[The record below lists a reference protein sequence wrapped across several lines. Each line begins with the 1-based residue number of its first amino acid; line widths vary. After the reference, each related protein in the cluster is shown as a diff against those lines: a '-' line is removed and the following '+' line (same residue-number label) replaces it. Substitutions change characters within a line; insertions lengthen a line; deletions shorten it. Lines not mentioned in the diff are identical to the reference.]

1 MPELPEVE
9 TLRRDL
15 ERSVRGA
22 TIVATTLGRL
32 RSVRRYDDPERFVE
46 QTEGVSFL
54 AFGRLGKYLYAR
66 LSSGETL
73 VIHLRMS
80 GQMRL
85 VDSADDSADA
95 PLAAHT
101 HVRFSLGD
109 GRELRFID
117 PRTFGEMWVTSDDL
131 PELGHLGPDALVA
144 LEDARGFYELLRH
157 RRSAVKGVLLD
168 QATLA
173 GIGSI
178 YADEACFLAGV
189 RPTRPSATLTRPA
202 VERLRIALLTVL
214 REGIEARGST
224 LGDGQY
230 VDLWGMPGAY
240 GAGHRVHARAG
251 EGCPACGSILRR
263 VIVAGRSA
271 VFCPKCQR

>member
-22 TIVATTLGRL
+22 SIVTTTLGRL
-32 RSVRRYDDPERFVE
+32 RSVRRYDDPQQFVA
-46 QTEGVSFL
+46 QTQGASF
-54 AFGRLGKYLYAR
+54 AGFGRLGKYLYAH

-73 VIHLRMS
+73 VVHLRMS

-85 VDSADDSADA
+85 TESSAA
-95 PLAAHT
+95 PIAPHT
-101 HVRFSLGD
+101 HVRFGLDD

-117 PRTFGEMWVTSDDL
+117 PRTFGEMWVTSDNV
-131 PELGHLGPDALVA
+131 PELLHLGPDALVA
-144 LEDARGFYELLRH
+144 LEDAASFRESLRS
-157 RRSAVKGVLLD
+157 RKTAVKGVLLD

-173 GIGSI
+173 GVGSI

-189 RPTRPSATLTRPA
+189 RPTTSARALTRPA
-202 VERLRIALLTVL
+202 VERLRVALIQVL
-214 REGIEARGST
+214 HEGIEARGST

-230 VDLWGMPGAY
+230 VDLWGQPGTY

-251 EGCPACGSILRR
+251 EGCLRCGAILRR
-263 VIVAGRSA
+263 LIVAGRSA

>member
-22 TIVATTLGRL
+22 TIVTTTLGRL
-32 RSVRRYDDPERFVE
+32 RSVRRYDDPQRFIM
-46 QTEGVSFL
+46 QTEGARFA
-54 AFGRLGKYLYAR
+54 AFGRHGKYLYAH

-73 VIHLRMS
+73 VVHLRMS

-85 VDSADDSADA
+85 VDSVDV

-117 PRTFGEMWVTSDDL
+117 PRTFGEMWVTSDDV
-131 PELGHLGPDALVA
+131 PELSHLGPDALVA
-144 LEDARGFYELLRH
+144 VEDAPRFRESLRH

-173 GIGSI
+173 GVGSI

-189 RPTRPSATLTRPA
+189 RPTRSSATLTGPA
-202 VERLRIALLTVL
+202 IERLRVALLEVL
-214 REGIEARGST
+214 HEGIEARGST

-230 VDLWGMPGAY
+230 VDLWGQPGAY

-251 EGCPACGSILRR
+251 QGCPRCGSILRR

-271 VFCPKCQR
+271 VFCPRCQR

>member
-22 TIVATTLGRL
+22 TIATTTLGRL
-32 RSVRRYDDPERFVE
+32 RSVRRYDDPQRFIA
-46 QTEGVSFL
+46 QTEGLTF
-54 AFGRLGKYLYAR
+54 AGFGRLGKYLFAR
-66 LSSGETL
+66 LSSGDTL
-73 VIHLRMS
+73 VVHLRMS

-85 VDSADDSADA
+85 AESSVVDVA
-95 PLAAHT
+95 PHT
-101 HVRFSLGD
+101 HVRFGLDD

-117 PRTFGEMWVTSDDL
+117 PRTFGELFVTTDDV

-144 LEDARGFYELLRH
+144 LDDPGRFRTSI
-157 RRSAVKGVLLD
+157 RSRSMAVKGVLLD

-173 GIGSI
+173 GVGSI
-178 YADEACFLAGV
+178 YADEACFLARV
-189 RPTRPSATLTRPA
+189 RPTSPAKSLTAPA
-202 VERLRIALLTVL
+202 VERLRLALLQVL
-214 REGIEARGST
+214 HEGIEARGST

-230 VDLWGMPGAY
+230 VDLWGQPGAY

-251 EGCPACGSILRR
+251 HGCPRCGAILRR

-271 VFCPKCQR
+271 VFCPSCQR

>member
-9 TLRRDL
+9 TLRHDL
-15 ERSVRGA
+15 EGSVRGA

-32 RSVRRYDDPERFVE
+32 RSVRRYDDPQRFIA
-46 QTEGVSFL
+46 QTEGASFVG
-54 AFGRLGKYLYAR
+54 FGRRGKYLYAR

-73 VIHLRMS
+73 VVHLRMS

-85 VDSADDSADA
+85 VDSFDA

-101 HVRFSLGD
+101 HVRLSLGD

-117 PRTFGEMWVTSDDL
+117 PRTFGEMWVTSDDV

-144 LEDARGFYELLRH
+144 LSDARRFRESLRR
-157 RRSAVKGVLLD
+157 RRSTVKGVLLD
-168 QATLA
+168 QSTLA
-173 GIGSI
+173 GVGSI
-178 YADEACFLAGV
+178 YADEACFVAGV
-189 RPTRPSATLTRPA
+189 RPTTSATTLTRPA
-202 VERLRIALLTVL
+202 IERLRVALLEVL
-214 REGIEARGST
+214 HEGIEARGST

-230 VDLWGMPGAY
+230 VDLWGQPGAY
-240 GAGHRVHARAG
+240 GAVHRVHARAG
-251 EGCPACGSILRR
+251 QGCPRCGAILRR